1 VFLLAHTPSSADSNM
16 APPTTYTL
24 ATRQPPASFAFQ
36 KLPEICAPFGLNR
49 SPSFQFIQRLK
60 DFPPNMQ
67 DILVV
72 ASTSSEEVGLFT
84 RSKAP
89 LVSDIPAE
97 KITNVFTTTT
107 MANDSRRAQIPMTE
121 DMSSNTSVIGMA
133 VDLSSKTKVARP
145 LPGEEMDESPSPLPA
160 LMILNNEGVLMAW
173 WVVYADS
180 IRQGTAY
187 PGLVAIAS
195 NQPVS
200 VQSPTQLAQPAQST
214 GFSQPVQP
222 AFGQS
227 TFGQSTFA
235 QSGFA
240 GTPKP
245 AAPAFGQTSTPAP
258 ANGAFGGASHLGSQ
272 QSPWGGSTNTAAFGA
287 APTFGKPSFGTPSQ
301 PAAFGAAG
309 GLGNR
314 PSPWGAASTALPTAP
329 TSVYG
334 QSGGLG
340 MRTGSTFGSTTTGSV
355 FAAPSTSGPA
365 TSGGFASFAKAPGF
379 AATSA
384 AHGNGESV
392 FGKPSE
398 GASVFGKATTPS
410 ASFTSAMDVGSSFG
424 GTPSQAD
431 QKSAGIFGS
440 GGGFVLGSAW
450 KKDDAGKTGPSGPPD
465 TSSTSLFGSDF
476 GKTLGEAA
484 SRPSVPQVKEADM
497 LSDHSEE
504 ERALPSSPDSPPAP
518 ETTTPA
524 DTPAPSKSYGAPP
537 TTGGL
542 FGTLSQGKDTLAA
555 VQNSTPAPATFG
567 KPSPPM
573 MTPKQPE
580 IKEEPVE
587 TPFGVNKGLPQAPL
601 PPNTVSKTSYTPDSS
616 ASSTATSKS
625 SNDDAPLPPDFVSTK
640 SKPKAA
646 ESSSDAPLPPD
657 FFSATSKA
665 KAADRSSDTPLPPDF
680 LPSKTKPYESK
691 DMPQEQP
698 PLPEENDEEEEE
710 EEEDED
716 GDEEEDEDEDD
727 GDGEEEEEQEE
738 GEVIEEKR
746 GLDSEG
752 SGVDVAQEMSPSSDA
767 EPSPK
772 VSPESSFGIQDKS
785 PLGGRFTKVV
795 KPTQPGAKSLFGEVA
810 KKPAVTFFPTPTNA
824 QLSPRSPSPVRSSLP
839 GHLFRPET
847 SRSVSAPGV
856 PRGGINRKV
865 TLGRPTQPRISQQ
878 STTPPEKPR
887 IDERERLAVLKARRE
902 AEEEQEL
909 SDREDEKV
917 REELASEITP
927 SLTLDPFLAHQDY
940 TGNIDKPGIPGQ
952 IEKVYRD
959 INSMI
964 DTLGLN
970 ARSLTAFTTAHSEMN
985 KEAGRIREDLESD
998 ADWVL
1003 IEITDLVSV
1012 ENGLEA
1018 DLYSG
1023 RLQDIQGKLNDLR
1036 DLQKDL
1042 AKLRAKSSDIK
1053 RVVDAKS
1060 DPKQIEALRSAPLS
1074 AEQSALRHD
1083 LRRDFT
1089 EFQKLLSEAEEG
1101 ISMLRAKLAAVESA
1115 HSKGSTGKVPT
1126 VEAVERTIRKMTGMV
1141 EKKSG
1146 DIDLLET
1153 QMRRLNVLGIGGGG
1167 GRDADGSSR
1176 EGSPFVT
1183 PPTSVRK
1190 GKGHSAR
1197 VDRGAGAFQTPQGS
1211 RAGFGASVMG
1221 HTGVGSAR
1229 RKMSEITSEEVEAYG
1244 ERVRRRRG
1252 VNALLKGALL
1262 TGGVRVRGVDVL

>member
-1 VFLLAHTPSSADSNM
+1 MAHTPSSADSDM

-24 ATRQPPASFAFQ
+24 ATRQPPASFGFQ

-49 SPSFQFIQRLK
+49 SPSFQFIQRLRE
-60 DFPPNMQ
+60 FPPNMQ

-89 LVSDIPAE
+89 LVSDVPAE
-97 KITNVFTTTT
+97 KITHVFTTTT

-121 DMSSNTSVIGMA
+121 DMSSNTSAIGMA
-133 VDLSSKTKVARP
+133 MDLSSKTKVARP

-187 PGLVAIAS
+187 PGLVAIPS
-195 NQPVS
+195 NQQAS
-200 VQSPTQLAQPAQST
+200 VKSPTHPAQPAQST
-214 GFSQPVQP
+214 GFSQPAQP

-227 TFGQSTFA
+227 TFGQSTLGQTTFG
-235 QSGFA
+235 QSEFA

-245 AAPAFGQTSTPAP
+245 AAPAFGQTSMPAP

-272 QSPWGGSTNTAAFGA
+272 QSPWGATTNTAAFGA
-287 APTFGKPSFGTPSQ
+287 APSFGKPSFGTPSQ
-301 PAAFGAAG
+301 PTAFGASG

-314 PSPWGAASTALPTAP
+314 PSPWGTASTASPTAP
-329 TSVYG
+329 TSVFG

-340 MRTGSTFGSTTTGSV
+340 MRTGSNLRSTTTGPVYS
-355 FAAPSTSGPA
+355 APSTSGPA
-365 TSGGFASFAKAPGF
+365 TSGGFASFAKAPGL

-384 AHGNGESV
+384 VQGNGESV
-392 FGKPSE
+392 FGKPNEST
-398 GASVFGKATTPS
+398 STFGKATTTPS

-424 GTPSQAD
+424 GTPSKAE
-431 QKSAGIFGS
+431 QKSTGLLGS
-440 GGGFVLGSAW
+440 GDGFVLGSAW
-450 KKDDAGKTGPSGPPD
+450 KKDDTAKAEPSGPPD
-465 TSSTSLFGSDF
+465 TSSTSLFGGDF
-476 GKTLGEAA
+476 DKTLGEVA
-484 SRPSVPQVKEADM
+484 SGPSASQINEADM
-497 LSDHSEE
+497 LSDPSEE
-504 ERALPSSPDSPPAP
+504 EMALPSSPDSPPAP

-524 DTPAPSKSYGAPP
+524 DTPAPSRFLGGPP

-542 FGTLSQGKDTLAA
+542 FGTLSQGKDTPAA
-555 VQNSTPAPATFG
+555 VQNSTPTPATFG

-587 TPFGVNKGLPQAPL
+587 TPFGVNKDLPQAPL
-601 PPNTVSKTSYTPDSS
+601 PPNTVSKTSYTPGDSS

-640 SKPKAA
+640 SKLKDA

-657 FFSATSKA
+657 SPSAKSKP
-665 KAADRSSDTPLPPDF
+665 KAADSSSDTPLPPDF
-680 LPSKTKPYESK
+680 LPSKPKPKESEAVA
-691 DMPQEQP
+691 QEQP
-698 PLPEENDEEEEE
+698 PLPEEDDEEEDEGEE
-710 EEEDED
+710 EEEDND
-716 GDEEEDEDEDD
+716 DEDNS
-727 GDGEEEEEQEE
+727 EEEE

-752 SGVDVAQEMSPSSDA
+752 SGVDVAQEMSPSSEA

-772 VSPESSFGIQDKS
+772 VSPESSFGVQDKS
-785 PLGGRFTKVV
+785 PLGGLFTKVV
-795 KPTQPGAKSLFGEVA
+795 KPTQPGAKSLFGEMT
-810 KKPAVTFFPTPTNA
+810 KKPPVTFFATPTNA
-824 QLSPRSPSPVRSSLP
+824 ELSPRSPSPVRSSLP

-847 SRSVSAPGV
+847 SRSVSAPGA

-865 TLGRPTQPRISQQ
+865 TIGRPTQPRISQQ
-878 STTPPEKPR
+878 ATTPPEKPR
-887 IDERERLAVLKARRE
+887 IDERERLAVLRARQE

-940 TGNIDKPGIPGQ
+940 IGNIDKPGIPGQ

-985 KEAGRIREDLESD
+985 KEAGRTREDLESD

-1003 IEITDLVSV
+1003 IEIADLAGV
-1012 ENGLEA
+1012 ENELEA
-1018 DLYSG
+1018 DLQSG
-1023 RLQDIQGKLNDLR
+1023 RLQDIQGKLHGLR

-1053 RVVDAKS
+1053 RVVEAKS
-1060 DPKQIEALRSAPLS
+1060 DPQQIEALRSAPLS
-1074 AEQSALRHD
+1074 VEQSALRRD

-1089 EFQKLLSEAEEG
+1089 KFQKLLSEAEEG

-1115 HSKGSTGKVPT
+1115 SHRGSTGKVPT
-1126 VEAVERTIRKMTGMV
+1126 VEAVERTILKMTGMV

-1146 DIDLLET
+1146 DIDFLET
-1153 QMRRLNVLGIGGGG
+1153 QMRRLNVLGIDGGGG
-1167 GRDADGSSR
+1167 GRGSDADGSSR

-1190 GKGHSAR
+1190 ATAHSAS
-1197 VDRGAGAFQTPQGS
+1197 VGRGAGPAQTPQGKL
-1211 RAGFGASVMG
+1211 GFGSSIMRKAG
-1221 HTGVGSAR
+1221 GGSAR
-1229 RKMSEITSEEVEAYG
+1229 KKLSEITSEEVEAYAG
-1244 ERVRRRRG
+1244 RVRRR
-1252 VNALLKGALL
+1252 KGANQMLKEAVVK
-1262 TGGVRVRGVDVL
+1262 GGVRVRGVDVL